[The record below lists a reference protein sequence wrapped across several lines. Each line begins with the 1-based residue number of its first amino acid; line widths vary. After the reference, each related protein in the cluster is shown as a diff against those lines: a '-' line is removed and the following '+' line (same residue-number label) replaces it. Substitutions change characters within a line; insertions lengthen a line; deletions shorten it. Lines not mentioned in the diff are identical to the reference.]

1 MGLSGS
7 TPAMRDAPCDATCDA
22 IRDKVAAAIAAR
34 PWDADAIRGDVAR
47 RFLYTLGTI
56 MRVHPVRTDGA
67 GYRCSSFIDLTDLVS
82 TPGLGIA
89 TAAALVKQIVLG
101 EACTLAPAGSA
112 AEPLDALRARTRGDV
127 RAAFGRLAAVD
138 TDAFRADV
146 ARAFLQKL
154 AARGATDGSPTGGER
169 FLGVA
174 LNLYEIHS
182 GDRLD
187 APTMGEIAR
196 LVICGEARALAPPGY
211 TARVTFNDSTY
222 YLGVR
227 VVFAPTE

>member
-1 MGLSGS
+1 MG
-7 TPAMRDAPCDATCDA
+7 
-22 IRDKVAAAIAAR
+22 
-34 PWDADAIRGDVAR
+34 
-47 RFLYTLGTI
+47 
-56 MRVHPVRTDGA
+56 
-67 GYRCSSFIDLTDLVS
+67 
-82 TPGLGIA
+82 
-89 TAAALVKQIVLG
+89 Q
-101 EACTLAPAGSA
+101 AGSA

-146 ARAFLQKL
+146 ARAFLPK
-154 AARGATDGSPTGGER
+154 
-169 FLGVA
+169 
-174 LNLYEIHS
+174 
-182 GDRLD
+182 LD

>member
-1 MGLSGS
+1 MG
-7 TPAMRDAPCDATCDA
+7 
-22 IRDKVAAAIAAR
+22 
-34 PWDADAIRGDVAR
+34 
-47 RFLYTLGTI
+47 
-56 MRVHPVRTDGA
+56 
-67 GYRCSSFIDLTDLVS
+67 
-82 TPGLGIA
+82 
-89 TAAALVKQIVLG
+89 Q
-101 EACTLAPAGSA
+101 AGSA

-127 RAAFGRLAAVD
+127 RAAFGRLV
-138 TDAFRADV
+138 RADV

-154 AARGATDGSPTGGER
+154 AARCATDGSTNGAER

-182 GDRLD
+182 GDHLD

-196 LVICGEARALAPPGY
+196 LVICGEARALAQPGY

>member
-1 MGLSGS
+1 MGQ
-7 TPAMRDAPCDATCDA
+7 A
-22 IRDKVAAAIAAR
+22 
-34 PWDADAIRGDVAR
+34 
-47 RFLYTLGTI
+47 
-56 MRVHPVRTDGA
+56 GA
-67 GYRCSSFIDLTDLVS
+67 
-82 TPGLGIA
+82 
-89 TAAALVKQIVLG
+89 
-101 EACTLAPAGSA
+101 A
-112 AEPLDALRARTRGDV
+112 AEPLDALRARARGGG

-154 AARGATDGSPTGGER
+154 AARCATDGSTNGAER

-182 GDRLD
+182 VNHPDP
-187 APTMGEIAR
+187 ATMGEIAR

-227 VVFAPTE
+227 VAFAPTE

>member
-101 EACTLAPAGSA
+101 EACTLAPAGGATS
-112 AEPLDALRARTRGDV
+112 
-127 RAAFGRLAAVD
+127 GRLAAVD

-154 AARGATDGSPTGGER
+154 AARCATDGSTNGAER

-182 GDRLD
+182 GDHLD